1 MTQSRTKNINYMEET
16 MIIKFSCSKECT
28 VTNSNLMHKRYQEVY
43 SRQLL
48 FLSISCLSFPHLIFY
63 VSFMIGFMRHNICSS
78 PFSVYAYHSSFWKLQ
93 LFNLLDQTTAKSSAV
108 IYLKDYNDR
117 DNVKCFKVFN
127 LLIRINHISSIFIQ
141 FKISWK
147 IKP

>member
-108 IYLKDYNDR
+108 IYLKDYNDITW
-117 DNVKCFKVFN
+117 NVSMYSICLLELIIFLQYSFN
-127 LLIRINHISSIFIQ
+127 SRFLG
-141 FKISWK
+141 K
-147 IKP
+147 